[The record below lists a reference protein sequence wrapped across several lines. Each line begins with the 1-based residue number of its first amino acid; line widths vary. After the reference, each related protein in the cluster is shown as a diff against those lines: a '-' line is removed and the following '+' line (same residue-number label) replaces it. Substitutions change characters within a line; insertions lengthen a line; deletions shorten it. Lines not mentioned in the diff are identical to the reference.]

1 MENVPVDVEK
11 ILAAFQTLQCRVEHV
26 IVEGTGGWPV
36 PIRPGYFVSDL
47 AVAMKL
53 PVLVVAQNRRLS

>member
-26 IVEGTGGWPV
+26 IVEGQAVGWCRFAQA
-36 PIRPGYFVSDL
+36 ILL
-47 AVAMKL
+47 AIW
-53 PVLVVAQNRRLS
+53 PPR